1 MSDEIW
7 LEKYRPK
14 TLDEVQGNVETIN
27 QLKCIAIEGNI
38 PNMILVVSWRLII
51 IIILRVLLV

>member
-1 MSDEIW
+1 MFDEIW

-27 QLKCIAIEGNI
+27 QLKYIAAEGNV
-38 PNMILVVSWRLII
+38 PNMILVVCQTSYA
-51 IIILRVLLV
+51 